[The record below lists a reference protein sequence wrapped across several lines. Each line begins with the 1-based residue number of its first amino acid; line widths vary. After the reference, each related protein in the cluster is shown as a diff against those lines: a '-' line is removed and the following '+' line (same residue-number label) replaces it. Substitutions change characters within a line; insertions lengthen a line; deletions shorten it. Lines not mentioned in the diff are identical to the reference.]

1 MWTLPLLIVGLL
13 VALSVPLGIFMHR
26 VFDRCAAAGAV
37 ERAIAT
43 GPQNWKQYAV
53 AMLLFNV
60 VIWLVGFG
68 VLASQPYHPAFLNP
82 DGKGML
88 APSTIFNTCAS
99 FLSNTN
105 LQHYSGEVHLS
116 YGSQIFAV
124 LWNQFVS
131 PAVGLAVLLAVI
143 RALRGD
149 RLLGNYYLDLWRIVV
164 TLFLPLS
171 LVVGLLLMAGGMPM
185 TLDGAAKVTGL
196 EGG

>member
-60 VIWLVGFG
+60 VVWLVGFG
-68 VLASQPYHPAFLNP
+68 VLASQPYHGAFLNP

-88 APSTIFNTCAS
+88 APSTIFNTAAS

-105 LQHYSGEVHLS
+105 LQHYAGEVHLS
-116 YGSQIFAV
+116 YGSQLFGIM
-124 LWNQFVS
+124 WNQFVS
-131 PAVGLAVLLAVI
+131 PAMGLAALLAIV
-143 RALRGD
+143 RALRGGQ
-149 RLLGNYYLDLWRIVV
+149 LLGNFYLDVWRTVV
-164 TLFLPLS
+164 YLFLPLS
-171 LVVGLLLMAGGMPM
+171 LIVGVLLLAGGVPM
-185 TLDGAAKVTGL
+185 TLQGAAKIAD
-196 EGG
+196 

>member
-1 MWTLPLLIVGLL
+1 MWTLPILIVAIL
-13 VALSVPLGIFMHR
+13 VALSVPLGIYVHR
-26 VFDRCAAAGAV
+26 VLDRGGAANAV
-37 ERAIAT
+37 ERLIDT
-43 GPQNWKQYAV
+43 GPQDWKQYAV

-60 VIWLVGFG
+60 VVWLVGFG
-68 VLASQPYHPAFLNP
+68 VLASQPYHAAFLNP

-88 APSTIFNTCAS
+88 APSTIFNPCAS

-124 LWNQFVS
+124 MWDQFVT
-131 PAVGLAVLLAVI
+131 PAVGLAALLAII

-164 TLFLPLS
+164 YLFLPLS
-171 LVVGLLLMAGGMPM
+171 LIVGLLLMAGGMPM
-185 TLDGAAKVTGL
+185 TLDGAAKVIG
-196 EGG
+196 